1 MLIVANVLVGMVV
14 VVARTAFSVTRVD
27 FPKYLRVHTGWICS
41 FKVVYTATSVNHP
54 FF

>member
-14 VVARTAFSVTRVD
+14 VVARTAFSVTRV
-27 FPKYLRVHTGWICS
+27 VHTGWICS
-41 FKVVYTATSVNHP
+41 FKVVYTVTSVNHP